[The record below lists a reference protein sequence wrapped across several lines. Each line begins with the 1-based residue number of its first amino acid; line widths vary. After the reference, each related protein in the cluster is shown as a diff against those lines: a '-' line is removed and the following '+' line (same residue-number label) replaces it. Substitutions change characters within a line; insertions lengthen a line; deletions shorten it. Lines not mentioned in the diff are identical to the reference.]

1 MRINTA
7 DFMREFDK
15 WVDDTKLAYDR
26 ALAATALDM
35 FSGIVKLTPVDKGIL
50 RGNWQVQINSPA
62 SSEIDSDRDPVPPA
76 RTILSKYRGGS
87 IYFSNN
93 KPYAMTAEYGLWG
106 TGDGAT
112 NKTTRDGYSV
122 QAPYGMV
129 RVTLENFTQTLKK
142 NAEANKI

>member
-1 MRINTA
+1 MSINTS

-15 WVDDTKLAYDR
+15 WVDDTGLAYDK

-35 FSGIVKLTPVDKGIL
+35 FSDIVDLTPVDRGIL

-62 SSEIDSDRDPVPPA
+62 SSEIETDRDPIPPA

-93 KPYAMTAEYGLWG
+93 KEYAMTAEYGLWG
-106 TGDGAT
+106 TGAGAT